1 MTGGV
6 LFIVGIGVVL
16 GIVSG
21 SFMLAV
27 IFIIRHRYNC
37 IQGDPKKLLAC
48 KIFFVIFVTL
58 GSQSYDHRRSHH
70 TLNALLHYLVK
81 Y

>member
-48 KIFFVIFVTL
+48 KIFL
-58 GSQSYDHRRSHH
+58 SYLSHSAVNL
-70 TLNALLHYLVK
+70 TIIEDPTTP
-81 Y
+81 